1 LRSSCRNDQI
11 DAAKR
16 PSNTASRSA
25 RSVAPRGGARRRLV
39 PFRLLGAGHE
49 RDTGASWLTPVAK
62 YGFLGVPAF
71 FVISGFVAVGL
82 LINQFY
88 RGRRDPMLYG
98 LMQAP
103 VTS

>member
-1 LRSSCRNDQI
+1 LYHVGFWGPGTNGI
-11 DAAKR
+11 PAI
-16 PSNTASRSA
+16 A
-25 RSVAPRGGARRRLV
+25 R
-39 PFRLLGAGHE
+39 
-49 RDTGASWLTPVAK
+49 LTPVAK

-71 FVISGFVAVGL
+71 FVISGFFAVGL